1 MPGWHHYI
9 LSMPYFRQGATIPT
23 DTPPILFSMHISRRV
38 VRCYEPIMME
48 GSGLPEEHP
57 VTRFTCIER
66 VSWCF
71 SQPTVSRACCLVRRQ
86 TGSGY
91 GNSGVT
97 AINCCFAGSCRPT
110 CYLLPLLRR
119 CRIQEHERVHIS
131 SVCKAK
137 FVSPPPSSETT
148 IA

>member
-9 LSMPYFRQGATIPT
+9 LSMPYFRQGAIIPT
-23 DTPPILFSMHISRRV
+23 GTPPMLFWMHISRRAV
-38 VRCYEPIMME
+38 WCYGLIMTE
-48 GSGLPEEHP
+48 GSGSPEEHP
-57 VTRFTCIER
+57 VTHFTCIER
-66 VSWCF
+66 VTWCF
-71 SQPTVSRACCLVRRQ
+71 SQPTVPHACCLVRRQ

-110 CYLLPLLRR
+110 CYLLPLLLR
-119 CRIQEHERVHIS
+119 CRIQELERVHIS

-137 FVSPPPSSETT
+137 FVSPPPSSETP